1 MLNMKKRP
9 ALFSMFV
16 AMLIASLG
24 IFVASGIVPT
34 LAFTASGMA
43 ALSLVHGG
51 MRDAERLHQNK
62 A

>member
-24 IFVASGIVPT
+24 IFVAFGIIPS
-34 LAFTASGMA
+34 LAFTATGMA
-43 ALSLVHGG
+43 ILSLAHGG
-51 MRDAERLHQNK
+51 LRDEERK
-62 A
+62 RSY